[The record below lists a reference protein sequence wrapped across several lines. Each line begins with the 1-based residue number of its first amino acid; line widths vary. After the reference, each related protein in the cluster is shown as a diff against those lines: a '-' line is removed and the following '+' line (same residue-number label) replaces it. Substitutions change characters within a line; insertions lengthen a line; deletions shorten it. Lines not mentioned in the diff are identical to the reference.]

1 MNSLRRFLIL
11 HKPQADAYETAH
23 AVSNHLTSLGTDAS
37 VMPSTAPATDIYAS
51 ASSADALVM
60 VGGDGSIIGAARK
73 LNGLSIPI
81 VGLNFG
87 FVGFLAE
94 LPPSGWEQPL
104 ADIVAGKWLIEKHI
118 ALSWRIL
125 REGNPDLCVA
135 EGCAINDVIVSH
147 GLVARAVSLRITVD
161 GIDFDG
167 FRGDGVIISTPL
179 GSTAYNASAGGP
191 LTLPSMNAQ
200 LLTPVCP
207 SFVRRFPH
215 FVLPVQSVTRMA
227 VQRATDDVV
236 ISVDGQENHPLRY
249 GDILEVQGA
258 PDRFHMLVSSSDWY
272 LRRLFE
278 RGIVS

>member
-1 MNSLRRFLIL
+1 MKCLRRFLIL
-11 HKPQADAYETAH
+11 HKPLDDALAAADAVAH
-23 AVSNHLTSLGTDAS
+23 RLADLGCSAAVL
-37 VMPSTAPATDIYAS
+37 PSTAPEANIHAS
-51 ASSADALVM
+51 AGNADAIIM

-73 LNGLSIPI
+73 LTDLATPI

-94 LPPSGWEQPL
+94 LPAVGWEAPL
-104 ADIVAGKWLIEKHI
+104 ADIVAGKWVEENHI
-118 ALSWRIL
+118 ALKWRIT
-125 REGNPDLCVA
+125 RDGGCEA

-147 GLVARAVSLRITVD
+147 GLVARAVSLGITVD
-161 GIDFDG
+161 GIGFDG

-191 LTLPSMNAQ
+191 LTLPSMDAQ

-207 SFVRRFPH
+207 SFLRAFPH
-215 FVLPVQSVTRMA
+215 FVLPVHSVIRIA
-227 VQRATDDVV
+227 VERPTDDVV

-249 GDILEVQGA
+249 GSVLEVQGA
-258 PDRFHMLVSSSDWY
+258 PGKFHMLVSSPNWY
-272 LRRLFE
+272 LRRLLE